1 MATSSPAIVVAGTQS
16 GSGKTTITL
25 GLLAA
30 LKAQGLKVQ
39 PFKCGPDFI
48 DPSLHR
54 LVTGRESRNLDLWMS
69 GEEFVARTFALHS
82 RGADI
87 SIIEGVMGMFD
98 GNTSSSAALAEAL
111 QVPVVL
117 ILDVASAAES
127 VAAVLKGFETL
138 APEVA
143 PRAVILNRIGSER
156 HLALVSEAIKKH
168 CRAEIIGYLPRNL
181 DFAIPG
187 RHLGL
192 KMGEE
197 EPISKEAIA
206 RLAATITE
214 HVDLNRLVALAS
226 ENAGANRESGEQDYL
241 PAKVKIGVARDQAF
255 CFYYEDNLD
264 LLRAAGAEL
273 VFFSPLIDRAIP
285 AGVSGLYLGG
295 GYPELFADKLAANEP
310 MRSAIKAWAE
320 AGRPI
325 YAECGGFMY
334 LSQGIVDNDDK
345 LQPMAGVFPVTAR
358 MQTRRAALGYREIA
372 LERDC
377 FLGAKGTVL
386 RGHEFHYSTIDE
398 MPDSIDR
405 LYVVNNG
412 EREGY
417 SYKNVIGGYL
427 HLHFGYNPEAVVAFV
442 SECLTSKT
450 K

>member
-273 VFFSPLIDRAIP
+273 VFFSPLTDSEIP

-310 MRSAIKAWAE
+310 MRLAVKAWAE

-325 YAECGGFMY
+325 
-334 LSQGIVDNDDK
+334 
-345 LQPMAGVFPVTAR
+345 
-358 MQTRRAALGYREIA
+358 
-372 LERDC
+372 
-377 FLGAKGTVL
+377 
-386 RGHEFHYSTIDE
+386 
-398 MPDSIDR
+398 
-405 LYVVNNG
+405 
-412 EREGY
+412 
-417 SYKNVIGGYL
+417 
-427 HLHFGYNPEAVVAFV
+427 
-442 SECLTSKT
+442 
-450 K
+450 

>member
-1 MATSSPAIVVAGTQS
+1 MATSKPAIVVAGTQS

-30 LKAQGLKVQ
+30 LKAQGLAVQ

-69 GEEFVARTFALHS
+69 GEDFVGQTFARHS
-82 RGADI
+82 READI

-98 GNTSSSAALAEAL
+98 GNTSSSASLAKALGVSL
-111 QVPVVL
+111 VL
-117 ILDVASAAES
+117 ILDAASAAES

-138 APEVA
+138 DPEVA
-143 PRAVILNRIGSER
+143 PCGVILNRIGSER
-156 HLALVSEAIKKH
+156 HLDLVSEAINKH
-168 CRAEIIGYLPRNL
+168 CQAEILGYLPRTL
-181 DFAIPG
+181 EFEIPG

-206 RLAATITE
+206 RLAETITE
-214 HVDLNRLVALAS
+214 HVDLKRLVALAS
-226 ENAGANRESGEQDYL
+226 VSKGGSQEVAELTLA
-241 PAKVKIGVARDQAF
+241 PAKVKIGVARDKAF

-273 VFFSPLIDRAIP
+273 VFFSPLTDWEIP

-295 GYPELFADKLAANEP
+295 GYPELFAGQLSANYS
-310 MRSAIKAWAE
+310 MLQGIKQFAE

-334 LSQGIVDNDDK
+334 LSQGIIDDEET

-358 MQTRRAALGYREIA
+358 MQKRRAALGYREIS

-377 FLGAKGTVL
+377 FLGEKGTIL
-386 RGHEFHYSTIDE
+386 RGHEFHYSAIDE
-398 MPDSIDR
+398 MPESVER
-405 LYVVNNG
+405 LYSVNNG
-412 EREGY
+412 AREGY
-417 SYKNVIGGYL
+417 SYKNVIGGYM
-427 HLHFGYNPEAVVAFV
+427 HLHFGYSPQVAVDFV
-442 SECLTSKT
+442 KGCGL
-450 K
+450 